1 MNDVPREGLSGCRPS
16 AKAKEVL
23 VVFLMSLVFLLFNIS
38 SPSKKVFD
46 ESYYTLGANAIIHGH
61 ADSNSEHPPMG
72 KYLIGAGM
80 AMAGDDPMGWRVM
93 PAVFGSLLLSVVFLW
108 MLKLGRP
115 VAWTAVA
122 LIVTNGFW
130 FVMSRAAMLA
140 IFELTFTVIGL
151 YLLTERRHWLSGA
164 AIGLAVA
171 CRWNA
176 TFALLL
182 AVAYVVCGDGVF
194 AAIKTSVSCAC
205 AYILTW
211 LPLVGLHPVRF
222 VQAQVYILNYHLHA
236 IGNPTVNDKWYHWA
250 VRTAPEMNLNSM
262 VANPWVTLLGVI
274 AVVVL
279 LRSRHVVALAAI
291 VFLLQ
296 WAITPRTFTYYYYY
310 LDTLTMLSIAAAI
323 VIGRYKLTIG
333 KHEVRLCV
341 PVVVLSAAWFITHYA
356 AFSAL
361 ESPYDALFQF

>member
-1 MNDVPREGLSGCRPS
+1 MNDVPHQGLSECRQS
-16 AKAKEVL
+16 AKVKEAL
-23 VVFLMSLVFLLFNIS
+23 VVFLMSLALLLFNIA
-38 SPSKKVFD
+38 SPRDKVFD
-46 ESYYTLGANAIIHGH
+46 ESYYTLGANAIIHGQ

-80 AMAGDDPMGWRVM
+80 LMAGDNPYGWRVM

-108 MLKLGRP
+108 MLKLGRT

-164 AIGLAVA
+164 ALGLAVA

-176 TFALLL
+176 LFALLL
-182 AVAYVVCGDGVF
+182 AVVYVVCSDGVF
-194 AAIKTSVSCAC
+194 AAIKTSISSAC

-211 LPLVGLHPVRF
+211 LPLVGLHPVRL
-222 VQAQVYILNYHLHA
+222 VQAQIHMLNYHLHFV
-236 IGNPTVNDKWYHWA
+236 GNLAVNDKWYHWA
-250 VRTAPEMNLNSM
+250 VRTTPEMNLNSM

-279 LRSRHVVALAAI
+279 LRSRNIVSLAAI

-296 WAITPRTFTYYYYY
+296 WAITPRSFTYYYYY
-310 LDTLTMLSIAAAI
+310 LDSLTMMSIAAAI
-323 VIGRYKLTIG
+323 VVGRYKLTIG
-333 KHEVRLCV
+333 RHEVRLCV

-356 AFSAL
+356 AFTAL